1 MYKMEENEIGQ
12 FIPLHYHFQMLA
24 DTSRMTAFREAI
36 EKVVTPQL
44 KVADLGSGTGVLS
57 FHAAKRGAKVW
68 AVEYNPALVSVSRK
82 FITENG
88 VSDRVQIVQAEASS
102 WLPPEPV
109 DVVICEMLH
118 SALLREKQVQVISSF
133 RDAHQER
140 FGTVPLMLPFATLL
154 ALQPVWQPYDFDGYH
169 APVPLFQSP
178 YAMADDCIP
187 CGEPAVYKILE
198 YENAR
203 IEAFASEVEF
213 SFQNDSRV
221 NALRFITK
229 SILSIDLQ
237 EGRTVDW
244 HSQHLILPLA
254 APLQMRA
261 GETLR
266 VRFGYTPGD
275 SIEALNNAIEI
286 ATA

>member
-88 VSDRVQIVQAEASS
+88 VSDRVQIVQAEASA

-118 SALLREKQVQVISSF
+118 SAL
-133 RDAHQER
+133 
-140 FGTVPLMLPFATLL
+140 
-154 ALQPVWQPYDFDGYH
+154 
-169 APVPLFQSP
+169 
-178 YAMADDCIP
+178 
-187 CGEPAVYKILE
+187 
-198 YENAR
+198 
-203 IEAFASEVEF
+203 
-213 SFQNDSRV
+213 
-221 NALRFITK
+221 
-229 SILSIDLQ
+229 
-237 EGRTVDW
+237 
-244 HSQHLILPLA
+244 
-254 APLQMRA
+254 
-261 GETLR
+261 
-266 VRFGYTPGD
+266 
-275 SIEALNNAIEI
+275 
-286 ATA
+286 